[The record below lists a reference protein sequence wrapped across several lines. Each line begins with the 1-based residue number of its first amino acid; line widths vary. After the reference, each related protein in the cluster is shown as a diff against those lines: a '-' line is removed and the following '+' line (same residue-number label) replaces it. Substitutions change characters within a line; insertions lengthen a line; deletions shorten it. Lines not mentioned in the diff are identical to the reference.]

1 MAYPPTTRVDSMTTD
16 NRPPPYSIR
25 LAPELRAKLE
35 EAAKITGRTLPAEIS
50 ARLESTFH
58 DEPLSLAAQLAP
70 IMQAKHT
77 TASTPTPSSKELF
90 MMLEE
95 LRGRVEEL
103 ERRTSDT
110 L

>member
-1 MAYPPTTRVDSMTTD
+1 MTTD

-70 IMQAKHT
+70 NMQAKR
-77 TASTPTPSSKELF
+77 AKENATPSSLELF
-90 MMLEE
+90 MMLKE

-103 ERRTSDT
+103 ERLTSGT
-110 L
+110 PG